1 MVEAELRENRNR
13 DFGDSRQTNASRSFA
28 ADRER
33 LSVTWRRMSGQGVS
47 LLAFVFK
54 DKRY

>member
-33 LSVTWRRMSGQGVS
+33 LSVTWRRMSSQGVS